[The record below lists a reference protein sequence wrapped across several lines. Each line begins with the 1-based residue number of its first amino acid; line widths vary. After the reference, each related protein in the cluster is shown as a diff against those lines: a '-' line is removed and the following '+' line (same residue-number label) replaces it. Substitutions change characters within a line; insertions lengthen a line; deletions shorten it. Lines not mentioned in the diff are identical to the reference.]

1 MVKRDYY
8 EVLDVSR
15 DASEEEVKKAYR
27 KLALKYHPDR
37 NPDNKEAEEK
47 FKEAA
52 EAYEVLRDPE
62 KRELYDRFGHEGLR
76 GTGFSGFTGFED
88 IFSSFGDVFSDFFGF
103 STGTRRRSRSR
114 SRAQAGAD
122 LRYDLAISFL
132 DAAFGKDTEIEINKL
147 ESCSTCRAT
156 GLKPG
161 TRPDTCPYCHG
172 RGEITRSQGF
182 FTMSSTCSYCRGEGQ
197 IITDPCQDCRG
208 KGRVKRRRCLSVK
221 IPPGVENGSR
231 LRLRGE
237 GEEGLNGGPAGDL
250 YIFIL
255 IEPHEFF
262 QRQGNDL
269 VCQIPISFPQAALG
283 AEIEVPTLNGNKKV
297 TIPKGIQSGEVVY
310 LKGEGIPYLR
320 GGGRGDQII
329 QVMVKTPTK
338 LTKRQEE
345 LLRKFAQEEGNSLNK
360 KGRSFWRH

>member
-8 EVLDVSR
+8 EILGVSR
-15 DASEEEVKKAYR
+15 NASEEEIKKSYR

-37 NPDNKEAEEK
+37 NPGNKEAEEK

-62 KRELYDRFGHEGLR
+62 KRSLYDRFGHEGLR

-88 IFSSFGDVFSDFFGF
+88 IFSSFSDIFSDFFGF
-103 STGTRRRSRSR
+103 GTSTRSRSR
-114 SRAQAGAD
+114 TRAQAGAD
-122 LRYDLAISFL
+122 LRYDLSISFL

-147 ESCSTCRAT
+147 ERCTTCRAT

-161 TRPDTCPYCHG
+161 TSPAICPY
-172 RGEITRSQGF
+172 
-182 FTMSSTCSYCRGEGQ
+182 
-197 IITDPCQDCRG
+197 CRG
-208 KGRVKRRRCLSVK
+208 KGRVRRKKRLSVK
-221 IPPGVENGSR
+221 IPPGVESGSR
-231 LRLRGE
+231 LRLRAE
-237 GEEGLNGGPAGDL
+237 GEEGVNGGPRGDL
-250 YIFIL
+250 YIFIYV
-255 IEPHEFF
+255 EPHEFF
-262 QRQGNDL
+262 QRQGNDII
-269 VCQIPISFPQAALG
+269 CQIPISFPQAALG

-338 LTKRQEE
+338 MTKRQEE
-345 LLRKFAQEEGNSLNK
+345 LLREFAQEEEHSSK
-360 KGRSFWRH
+360 EK

>member
-8 EVLDVSR
+8 EILGVSR
-15 DASEEEVKKAYR
+15 NASEEEIKKSYR

-37 NPDNKEAEEK
+37 NPGNKEAEEK

-62 KRELYDRFGHEGLR
+62 KRSLYDRFGHEGLR
-76 GTGFSGFTGFED
+76 GTGFSGFTGFDD
-88 IFSSFGDVFSDFFGF
+88 IFSSFSDIFSDFFGF
-103 STGTRRRSRSR
+103 GTSTRSRSR
-114 SRAQAGAD
+114 TSAQAGAD
-122 LRYDLAISFL
+122 LRYDLSISFL

-147 ESCSTCRAT
+147 ERCTTCRAT

-161 TRPDTCPYCHG
+161 TSPAICPYCQG
-172 RGEITRSQGF
+172 RGESTRSQGF

-197 IITDPCQDCRG
+197 IINDPCPDCRG
-208 KGRVKRRRCLSVK
+208 KGRVRIKKRLSVK
-221 IPPGVENGSR
+221 IPPGVESGSR
-231 LRLRGE
+231 LRLRAE
-237 GEEGLNGGPAGDL
+237 GEEGVNGGPRGDL
-250 YIFIL
+250 YIFIYV
-255 IEPHEFF
+255 EPHEFF
-262 QRQGNDL
+262 QRQGNDII
-269 VCQIPISFPQAALG
+269 CQIPISFPQAALG

-338 LTKRQEE
+338 MTKRQEE
-345 LLRKFAQEEGNSLNK
+345 LLREFAQEEEHSSKEKGWSL
-360 KGRSFWRH
+360 WRH